1 MKKHLLISVASA
13 ALIGVSSLAFAQ
25 APGGQS
31 QGGASQGGAPSAQQ
45 SAPSG
50 GASQA
55 EPSARGDEGASGGK
69 MAPHEGRGD
78 QRAQEQPGG
87 MKSKAV
93 ESDVKG
99 GKTAN
104 DNKPVQDKSASE
116 NGMKGNR
123 NAAESKD
130 SDSKA
135 PNAKAASET
144 KSDSKAG
151 ATTGQAGAGAKQLT
165 SEQRTTVRTSISK
178 QGIKPVTNVN
188 FSISVGT
195 RVPRGVGFHPL
206 PVEIVTIYPDYRG
219 YEFILV
225 GDQIIVVNPR
235 TLEIVAVLEA

>member
-1 MKKHLLISVASA
+1 MMKKHLLISVASA
-13 ALIGVSSLAFAQ
+13 ALIGASTLAFA
-25 APGGQS
+25 QS
-31 QGGASQGGAPSAQQ
+31 QGGASSTQQ

-55 EPSARGDEGASGGK
+55 EPSARGGEGMSGGK

-99 GKTAN
+99 GKAA
-104 DNKPVQDKSASE
+104 QDKSASE

-130 SDSKA
+130 LDSKA
-135 PNAKAASET
+135 PNAKSASDAKT
-144 KSDSKAG
+144 DSKAG
-151 ATTGQAGAGAKQLT
+151 TTTGQAGAGAKQLT

-206 PVEIVTIYPDYRG
+206 PVEIVNIYPDYRG

-225 GDQIIVVNPR
+225 GDQIVVVNPR

>member
-45 SAPSG
+45 SAPGG

-55 EPSARGDEGASGGK
+55 EPSVRGGEGKPGGK
-69 MAPHEGRGD
+69 VAPHEGRGE

-87 MKSKAV
+87 RKSKAV

-99 GKTAN
+99 GKTVN
-104 DNKPVQDKSASE
+104 DNKAVHDKSASE

-130 SDSKA
+130 LDSKA
-135 PNAKAASET
+135 PNAKAASDAKT
-144 KSDSKAG
+144 DSKAG
-151 ATTGQAGAGAKQLT
+151 TTTGQAGAGNKQLS
-165 SEQRTTVRTSISK
+165 SEQRATVRTSISRQNIRPEK
-178 QGIKPVTNVN
+178 NVN

-195 RVPRGVGFHPL
+195 RGPRGVSFHPL

>member
-13 ALIGVSSLAFAQ
+13 ALIGASTLAFAQ

-31 QGGASQGGAPSAQQ
+31 QGGASSAQQ
-45 SAPSG
+45 SAPAG
-50 GASQA
+50 GASQN
-55 EPSARGDEGASGGK
+55 EPAARGGEGMSGGK
-69 MAPHEGRGD
+69 MAPHEGRGE

-99 GKTAN
+99 GKA
-104 DNKPVQDKSASE
+104 VQEKSASE

-130 SDSKA
+130 LDSKA
-135 PNAKAASET
+135 PNAKSASET

-151 ATTGQAGAGAKQLT
+151 TTTGQAGAGAKQLT
-165 SEQRTTVRTSISK
+165 SEQRSTVRTSISR

-206 PVEIVTIYPDYRG
+206 PVEIVNIYPDYRG

-225 GDQIIVVNPR
+225 GDQIVVVNPR
-235 TLEIVAVLEA
+235 TLEIVAGLEA